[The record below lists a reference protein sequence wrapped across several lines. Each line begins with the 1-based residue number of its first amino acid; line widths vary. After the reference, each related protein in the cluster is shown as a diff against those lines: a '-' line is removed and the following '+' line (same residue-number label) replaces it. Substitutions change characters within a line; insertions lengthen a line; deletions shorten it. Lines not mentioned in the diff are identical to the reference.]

1 MLGRGG
7 QTIEANSSE
16 AQAETAKAAGS
27 PVHSF
32 MFVKVRENWADG
44 PENYGGL
51 GSNSRRPERGV
62 CLAFAGGS
70 VRDYNGS
77 TRTAAIGKR

>member
-7 QTIEANSSE
+7 QTIEAISSE
-16 AQAETAKAAGS
+16 AQAEIAEAAGS

-32 MFVKVRENWADG
+32 LFVKERENWADD
-44 PENYGGL
+44 PARYRGL

-77 TRTAAIGKR
+77 TQTAAIGKR